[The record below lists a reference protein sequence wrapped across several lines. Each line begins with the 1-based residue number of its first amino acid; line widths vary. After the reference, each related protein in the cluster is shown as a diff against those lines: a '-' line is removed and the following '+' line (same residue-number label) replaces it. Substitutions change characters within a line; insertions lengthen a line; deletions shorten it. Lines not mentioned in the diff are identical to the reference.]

1 MAVTWQHVSGSALS
15 NFLFSTLFLRPIP
28 LQLSDIL
35 FPLIHPLPLFKL
47 PQTTLSS
54 PIPAL

>member
-1 MAVTWQHVSGSALS
+1 MAVTWQHVSGSAVS
-15 NFLFSTLFLRPIP
+15 IFLFSTLFLCSIP
-28 LQLSDIL
+28 LQLPDIL

>member
-1 MAVTWQHVSGSALS
+1 MTVTWQHVSGFALF
-15 NFLFSTLFLRPIP
+15 NYLFSTLFLCSIP

-47 PQTTLSS
+47 PQTTLSP